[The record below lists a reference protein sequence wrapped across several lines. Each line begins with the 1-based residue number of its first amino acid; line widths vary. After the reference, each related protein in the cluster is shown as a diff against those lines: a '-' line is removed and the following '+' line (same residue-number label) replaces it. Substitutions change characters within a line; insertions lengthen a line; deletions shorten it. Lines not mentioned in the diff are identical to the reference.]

1 MTMFCRRCGAPHD
14 ESAAA
19 CGRCGL
25 SITGGAD
32 PGRLSADGDK
42 PSTYLAPAILST
54 LCCCLP
60 FGIVAIVFASQVDS
74 KWQAGDPA
82 GARDASSKAKLWFW
96 IAFGLGFVINLL
108 VILGN
113 LLAAIASRR

>member
-1 MTMFCRRCGAPHD
+1 MFCRRCGAPHD

-25 SITGGAD
+25 SVARAAD
-32 PGRLSADGDK
+32 PGRLSADDAK
-42 PSTYLAPAILST
+42 PSNYLAPAILST

-74 KWQAGDPA
+74 KWQAGDTA
-82 GARDASSKAKLWFW
+82 GARDASSKARLWFW
-96 IAFGLGFVINLL
+96 IAFGIGLVINLL
-108 VILGN
+108 VILVN
-113 LLAAIASRR
+113 FLAAIASRR